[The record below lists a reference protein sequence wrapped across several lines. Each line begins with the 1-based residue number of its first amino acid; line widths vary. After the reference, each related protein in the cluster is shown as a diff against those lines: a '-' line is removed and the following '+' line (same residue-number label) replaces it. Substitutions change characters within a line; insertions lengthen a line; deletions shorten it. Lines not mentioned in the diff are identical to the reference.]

1 MVKKILLA
9 IVFVL
14 LAGTSG
20 YLFLYLATPNVQ
32 KNHHEELKS
41 KQNYFICDF
50 DISDEI
56 VFAEEKVPVEMFY
69 VKESLEREL
78 IVNTYLHSSTLLLLK
93 RSYRWF
99 PVIEPILEKYG
110 IPEDFKFLAMIE
122 SNLTNAVSPAGA
134 VGFWQFLSAT
144 AKEYGLEV
152 DKDVDMRYNVELET
166 EAACKYFLKSHEKFK
181 NWALVAASYN
191 AGQRRINGFIEDQ
204 KADSYFDL
212 LMSQETERY
221 LFRMI
226 ALKMIYENP
235 THYGFFIADESKY
248 AVLDYHVVVVDK
260 DISSLADFAKE
271 HGITY
276 KLLKYYNPWL
286 RSQKLNVSKKRS
298 YEIKIPNPP
307 FDMTHEKL
315 RLLYEQAEKQTVST
329 EDTTNERKDI

>member
-1 MVKKILLA
+1 MTKKILLA
-9 IVFVL
+9 IGFVL

-20 YLFLYLATPNVQ
+20 YLFLYLATPDVPVV
-32 KNHHEELKS
+32 HHEELKS
-41 KQNYFICDF
+41 KQHYFICDF
-50 DISDEI
+50 DIPNEL
-56 VFAEEKVPVEMFY
+56 VFAGEKVPVEMFY
-69 VKESLEREL
+69 TRESIEREL

-93 RSYRWF
+93 RSHRWF
-99 PVIEPILEKYG
+99 PVIEPILKKYG

-122 SNLTNAVSPAGA
+122 SNLTNAVSPSGA
-134 VGFWQFLSAT
+134 VGFWQFLSET
-144 AKEYGLEV
+144 AKEYDLEV
-152 DKDVDMRYNVELET
+152 NKNVDMRYNVELET
-166 EAACKYFLKSHEKFK
+166 EAACKYFLKAYERFQ

-191 AGQRRINGFIEDQ
+191 AGQRRISDLLKDQ
-204 KADSYFDL
+204 KAISYFDL

-235 THYGFFIADESKY
+235 MHYGFFISDESKY

-260 DISSLADFAKE
+260 DIANLTDFAKE
-271 HGITY
+271 HGISY

-286 RSQKLNVSKKRS
+286 RSQKLNVPKKHS
-298 YEIKIPNPP
+298 FEIKIPNPP

-315 RLLYEQAEKQTVST
+315 RLLYEQAEKQTIST